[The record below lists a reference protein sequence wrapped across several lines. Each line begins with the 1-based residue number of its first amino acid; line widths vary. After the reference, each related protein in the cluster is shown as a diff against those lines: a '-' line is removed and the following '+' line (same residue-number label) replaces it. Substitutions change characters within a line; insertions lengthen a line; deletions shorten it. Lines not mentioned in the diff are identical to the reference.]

1 MSQAMRDENISEG
14 YLETLENVKEQY
26 KQYLEVSGLYELP
39 IFKKE
44 EEPQC
49 QPPSPEYPLTTNTFR
64 VK

>member
-1 MSQAMRDENISEG
+1 MGHNMRNGKNSEEAW
-14 YLETLENVKEQY
+14 ETLENVKEQY
-26 KQYLEVSGLYELP
+26 QQYLDVSGLYELP
-39 IFKKE
+39 IFKKD